1 MKIAFTGKG
10 GVGKTTI
17 AAALIL
23 YLSRQGKKVLAV
35 DADPDPNL
43 AGALGFPDAG
53 RITPIS
59 KMKNLIFE
67 RMEISETNKTFYKL
81 NPEIDDIPDKFS
93 KAQGNI
99 KLIVM
104 GTVEKG
110 GSGCACPECEFLK
123 SLLKKLVVSS
133 EDWVV
138 LDMEAGIEH
147 LGRKTA
153 QTVDA
158 MITVVEPSMRS
169 IETARRIKPLAS
181 DIGIKRVVAVGNK
194 IKDASDEEF
203 IRKNLEGIDLLSVFD
218 YSSGILSQDKSAKQN
233 LLDDENIL
241 KGAKRLFER
250 LSLTTA

>member
-1 MKIAFTGKG
+1 MKIAFVGKG

-23 YLSRQGKKVLAV
+23 YLSKQGKKALAV

-43 AGALGFPDAG
+43 AGALGFPDADK
-53 RITPIS
+53 ITPIS

-67 RMEISETNKTFYKL
+67 RMEIDETNRTFYKL

-93 KAQGNI
+93 MAQGNI

-110 GSGCACPECEFLK
+110 GSGCACPESEFLK
-123 SLLKKLVVSS
+123 ALLRKLVVSA

-169 IETARRIKPLAS
+169 IETAQRIKPLAF
-181 DIGIKRVVAVGNK
+181 DIGIKRIAAVGNK
-194 IKDASDEEF
+194 IKDKSDEEF
-203 IRKNLEGIDLLSVFD
+203 IRKNLEGMDLLSTFD
-218 YSSGILSQDKSAKQN
+218 FSSGILRQDKSVKQN
-233 LLDDENIL
+233 LLDDEKIL
-241 KGAKRLFER
+241 KGAKALFEK
-250 LSLTTA
+250 LEEI